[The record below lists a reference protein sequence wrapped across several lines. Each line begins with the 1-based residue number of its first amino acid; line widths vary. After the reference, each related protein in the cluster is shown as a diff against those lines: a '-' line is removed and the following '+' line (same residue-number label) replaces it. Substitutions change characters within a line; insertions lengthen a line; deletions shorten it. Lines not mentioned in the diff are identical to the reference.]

1 MGADRQNPEILKHSS
16 EMVQKVTPRKTAGV
30 TLRKVAIA
38 PFVFLIR
45 FYQVCLSPLKGGP
58 SCRFTPTCS
67 QYALEAFRKHGP
79 IKGFYLSAR
88 RLLRCHPWGGSG
100 YDPVP

>member
-1 MGADRQNPEILKHSS
+1 MEERSDTGKLLKA
-16 EMVQKVTPRKTAGV
+16 VLKKI
-30 TLRKVAIA
+30 AIA

-58 SCRFTPTCS
+58 SCRFTPTWS

-79 IKGFYLSAR
+79 FKGFYLSVHSLSAV
-88 RLLRCHPWGGSG
+88 LR
-100 YDPVP
+100 